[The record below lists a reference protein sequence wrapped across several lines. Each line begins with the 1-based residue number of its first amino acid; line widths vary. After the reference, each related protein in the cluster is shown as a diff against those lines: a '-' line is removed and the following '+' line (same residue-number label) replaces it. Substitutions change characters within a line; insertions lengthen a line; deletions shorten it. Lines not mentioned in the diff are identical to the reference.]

1 MQSARFQRVS
11 SGNPEVDKT
20 VFHPGADVSRMVGL
34 HPMEQRDHDQ
44 THSLRDAGIRAI
56 AVPVVYAIFG
66 MIWILASDLFLASLD
81 LSREWTTRVAMAKGW
96 IFVGGTTI
104 LLSIVLRAA
113 WRSLERAFQ
122 VLREELAQRRQAQ
135 EESARWA
142 LELENRV
149 RERTSHLEAALQ
161 DLGLFTDSVSHD
173 LRAPVRA
180 VGGFSRIL
188 LEDHAEELGDP
199 SRGLLRRVADSA
211 ARMDRMIDG
220 LLDLARCGRD
230 SMLVRRIS
238 ALEHES
244 MVDGLWG
251 EIQAAVPD
259 RGFAFVRGSLAPV
272 HADPRFLETL
282 WRNLLANAA
291 KYTRESPQPR
301 LDVGFVEGWF
311 EIQDNGAGF
320 DQEKARDI
328 FRPFRRLHRSDEFE
342 GEGIGL
348 ALVRKIVDRHGGQVE
363 AAGEVGRGARFR
375 FRIPEPLDP

>member
-1 MQSARFQRVS
+1 
-11 SGNPEVDKT
+11 
-20 VFHPGADVSRMVGL
+20 MVGL
-34 HPMEQRDHDQ
+34 NPMDPRDVNE
-44 THSLRDAGIRAI
+44 TPRLREAALRAI
-56 AVPVVYAIFG
+56 AVPLVYAIFG
-66 MIWILASDLFLASLD
+66 ATWILASDLFLASLD

-104 LLSIVLRAA
+104 LLSVVLRRA
-113 WRSLERAFQ
+113 WKSLERAFQ
-122 VLREELAQRRQAQ
+122 ALHEELAQRRQAQ
-135 EESARWA
+135 EEAARWA
-142 LELENRV
+142 LELETRV
-149 RERTSHLEAALQ
+149 RDRTSHLEAALQ
-161 DLGLFTDSVSHD
+161 DLGMFTDSVSHD

-188 LEDHAEELGDP
+188 LEDHSEGLG
-199 SRGLLRRVADSA
+199 SQAQGLLRRVGDSA

-238 ALEHES
+238 APEHEA

-259 RGFAFVRGSLAPV
+259 RVFTFVRGPLDPV
-272 HADPRFLETL
+272 QADPRFLETL

-291 KYTRESPQPR
+291 KYTRKSPSPKVE
-301 LDVGFVEGWF
+301 VGSVEGWF
-311 EIQDNGAGF
+311 EIRDNGAGF

-348 ALVRKIVDRHGGQVE
+348 ALVRKIVDRHGGEVE
-363 AAGEVGRGARFR
+363 AVGEVGRGARIR
-375 FRIPEPLDP
+375 FRIPDSLGS

>member
-1 MQSARFQRVS
+1 ME
-11 SGNPEVDKT
+11 SGEVN
-20 VFHPGADVSRMVGL
+20 
-34 HPMEQRDHDQ
+34 E
-44 THSLRDAGIRAI
+44 THSLRAAGIRAI
-56 AVPVVYAIFG
+56 AVPFVYAIFG

-104 LLSIVLRAA
+104 LLSVVLRTA

-122 VLREELAQRRQAQ
+122 ALRQELAQRRQAQ

-161 DLGLFTDSVSHD
+161 DLGMFTDSVSHD

-188 LEDHAEELGDP
+188 LEDHAETMGDQAQ
-199 SRGLLRRVADSA
+199 GLLRRVADSA

-220 LLDLARCGRD
+220 LLGLARCGRD

-238 ALEHES
+238 ASEHQA

-251 EIQAAVPD
+251 EIQAAAPD
-259 RGFAFVRGSLAPV
+259 RGLVFLRGPLSPV
-272 HADPRFLETL
+272 QADPRFLETL

-291 KYTRESPQPR
+291 KYTRESPSPKVE
-301 LDVGFVEGWF
+301 VGCAEGWF
-311 EIQDNGAGF
+311 EIKDNGAGF

-348 ALVRKIVDRHGGQVE
+348 ALVRKIVDRHGGEVE
-363 AAGEVGRGARFR
+363 AVGEVGRGARIR
-375 FRIPEPLDP
+375 FRIPDSLGS